1 MFSDVKFYSLKKGC
15 AFGSSTQP
23 VNTPFRGDVPC
34 KGETRCFV
42 FTTMVSFLEKKG
54 WAENQIVFI
63 ISLQMDCDI
72 L

>member
-1 MFSDVKFYSLKKGC
+1 
-15 AFGSSTQP
+15 
-23 VNTPFRGDVPC
+23 
-34 KGETRCFV
+34 
-42 FTTMVSFLEKKG
+42 LEKKG